1 MAAGC
6 CGTKK
11 QKLNNSTS
19 IPCNGSTVLQNGTQI
34 RYSTIVQPEMGF
46 FCFDVL
52 YCQLHQLDP
61 PKTPNFSN
69 DAFPL
74 FVTWSI
80 GKDMRLRGCIGT
92 FNAMHL
98 HAGLREYATT
108 SAFKDSRFN
117 PITREELPRLHVSVS
132 ILRNFEDG
140 VDYLDWE
147 VGVHG
152 IRIEFHN
159 EKGNKRTATYLPD
172 VAPEQGWDQIQTI
185 DSLLH
190 KGGYKGLVTPDIRR
204 SVKLT
209 RYQSEKVTL
218 AWGPPQGP
226 LPSQTSVAVR
236 YNNTEETS
244 HFQYN
249 NSTQYNSFVAS
260 QQHTL
265 VMVQPNHPSFIH
277 PLPMSPVS
285 PVVVPVQDYPSFWWD
300 RAGPSFPPPHTHP
313 RTHRFTTQENMD
325 RGVRKRK

>member
-11 QKLNNSTS
+11 QKLNNNSAGV
-19 IPCNGSTVLQNGTQI
+19 PCNGTAVLSNGMRI
-34 RYSTIVQPEMGF
+34 RNTPIVQPEMGF
-46 FCFDVL
+46 YCFDVL

-61 PKTPNFSN
+61 PKPPNFSN
-69 DAFPL
+69 EAFPL
-74 FVTWSI
+74 FVTWTI

-132 ILRNFEDG
+132 ILRHFEDG

-147 VGVHG
+147 IGVHG

-172 VAPEQGWDQIQTI
+172 VATEQGWDQIQTI

-209 RYQSEKVTL
+209 RYQSEKIT
-218 AWGPPQGP
+218 
-226 LPSQTSVAVR
+226 
-236 YNNTEETS
+236 
-244 HFQYN
+244 
-249 NSTQYNSFVAS
+249 
-260 QQHTL
+260 
-265 VMVQPNHPSFIH
+265 
-277 PLPMSPVS
+277 VS
-285 PVVVPVQDYPSFWWD
+285 YQDYM
-300 RAGPSFPPPHTHP
+300 THWHN
-313 RTHRFTTQENMD
+313 RRC
-325 RGVRKRK
+325 

>member
-11 QKLNNSTS
+11 QKLNNSS
-19 IPCNGSTVLQNGTQI
+19 SVPCNGSVLQNGIQL
-34 RYSTIVQPEMGF
+34 RNSVIVKPEMGF

-61 PKTPNFSN
+61 PKPPNFS
-69 DAFPL
+69 DEAFPL
-74 FVTWSI
+74 FVTWTT

-92 FNAMHL
+92 FNAMQL
-98 HAGLREYATT
+98 HTGLREYATT
-108 SAFKDSRFN
+108 S
-117 PITREELPRLHVSVS
+117 VS
-132 ILRNFEDG
+132 ILRHFEDG

-172 VAPEQGWDQIQTI
+172 VATEQGWDQIQTI

-209 RYQSEKVTL
+209 RYQSEKVT
-218 AWGPPQGP
+218 
-226 LPSQTSVAVR
+226 
-236 YNNTEETS
+236 
-244 HFQYN
+244 
-249 NSTQYNSFVAS
+249 
-260 QQHTL
+260 
-265 VMVQPNHPSFIH
+265 
-277 PLPMSPVS
+277 VS
-285 PVVVPVQDYPSFWWD
+285 YQEYM
-300 RAGPSFPPPHTHP
+300 THWHS
-313 RTHRFTTQENMD
+313 RRC
-325 RGVRKRK
+325 